1 VTGSMKSMTGYGEA
15 TAQSK
20 TAKVSIQLRTLNHRH
35 LDIQLRVPRHYL
47 AIEEAMRQKIRQRI
61 SRGRVELF
69 VTRSPIKGTGRKL
82 ELDEVLLDQY
92 LSAIRQAKKKF
103 GLKGEMDLAFLSRLP
118 DLFESREEDGI
129 GENERGLVLKTIE
142 AALANLERSR
152 GREGNHLKLDIQEQ
166 VRHLQKIGTGLRE
179 EAKRIQK
186 SLRDSISV
194 RDGGKMPE
202 GQRGAWEQENA
213 LPKGDI
219 HEEVVRLKSHVD
231 GLWRLVRE
239 NGSVGKK
246 IDFLLQEVQR
256 ELTTI
261 GSKAPHL
268 SVVGL
273 VLSGKEKVEKIREQV
288 QNVE

>member
-1 VTGSMKSMTGYGEA
+1 MTGSMKSMTGYGEA
-15 TAQSK
+15 TTQSK
-20 TAKVSIQLRTLNHRH
+20 TAKISIQLRTLNHRH

-92 LSAIRQAKKKF
+92 LSAIRHAKKKF
-103 GLKGEMDLAFLSRLP
+103 GLKGEMDLAILSRLP

-129 GENERGLVLKTIE
+129 GENERGLLLKTLE

-179 EAKRIQK
+179 EAKKVQK

-202 GQRGAWEQENA
+202 GQRGAWEHENA

-219 HEEVVRLKSHVD
+219 HEEVIRLKSHVD
-231 GLWRLVRE
+231 GLLRLVRE

-273 VLSGKEKVEKIREQV
+273 VLSGKEKMEKIREQV
-288 QNVE
+288 QNIE